1 MRVPFAA
8 AALLLLPLA
17 PAFAAPQAGVAAVV
31 VGDVTVSEGE
41 RARATAAET
50 GMRMDLGDRISSA
63 ERARM
68 QVLLLDQ
75 TVFTVGPNSDL
86 VIDKFV
92 YDPAAGVG
100 EVAASYSKG
109 LFRYVSGQVAKLQP
123 QNVNIRT
130 PMGTIGVR
138 GTALFMTEDPEG
150 GGAFIGLLGPG
161 PRNNA
166 DAGDGGFTFSNE
178 KGSTTVARPEFGIF
192 VREGV
197 EPGPAVPTPP
207 RLVRLLSER
216 LTAAAPPQAGARQAA
231 GAPEGGGGTEA
242 SGQSV
247 AETRTAALVTADSV
261 ATSAGL
267 ATLATQA
274 SQDIENDAAES
285 AASLMQV
292 PQNLFSGRLPF
303 GVAIP
308 FAVQMSWNTT
318 PDLDLH
324 LVGNLVGGMS
334 QFHVFF
340 ASTGNFSSLEFAALD
355 ADRTGAGGSEVIGI
369 SQLNPGSPYTA
380 YVFNFGNSA
389 SNGTSLSA
397 ASTNLIVSF
406 IKNGMISRGPL
417 GSAIVNGQTQLS
429 VTPTPGSMGN
439 TYLAFTIN
447 PATGNATAL
456 NQLINTSGG
465 TLPP

>member
-1 MRVPFAA
+1 MRVSIAA
-8 AALLLLPLA
+8 AVALLLPLA
-17 PAFAAPQAGVAAVV
+17 PAFAATQAGVAAVV
-31 VGDVTVSEGE
+31 VGDVTVSDGE
-41 RARATAAET
+41 RARPTAAET
-50 GMRMDLGDRISSA
+50 GMRMDLGDRVSSA

-68 QVLLLDQ
+68 QILLLDQ

-92 YDPAAGVG
+92 FDPAAGVG

-138 GTALFMTEDPEG
+138 GTALFMTEDPES

-166 DAGDGGFTFSNE
+166 DAGDGGFTFRNE
-178 KGSTTVARPEFGIF
+178 QGSTTVARPEFGIF
-192 VREGV
+192 VKPGV

-207 RLVRLLSER
+207 RLVRLLAER
-216 LTAAAPPQAGARQAA
+216 LTAAAPPQGGARQAGGEPA
-231 GAPEGGGGTEA
+231 GGGGTES

-247 AETRTAALVTADSV
+247 AETRTAATATGDAV
-261 ATSAGL
+261 SASSGL

-274 SQDIENDAAES
+274 SQDIENDDIADTSTMME
-285 AASLMQV
+285 V

-308 FAVQMSWNTT
+308 FAVQMNWSNT

-324 LVGNLVGGMS
+324 LVGNLVSGS
-334 QFHVFF
+334 QFHVFY
-340 ASTGNFSSLEFAALD
+340 ASPGNYSSLEFAALD
-355 ADRTGAGGSEVIGI
+355 ADRTGSGGSEVIGI

-380 YVFNFGNSA
+380 YVFNFGNSGA
-389 SNGTSLSA
+389 NGTSLSA

-429 VTPTPGSMGN
+429 V
-439 TYLAFTIN
+439 
-447 PATGNATAL
+447 
-456 NQLINTSGG
+456 
-465 TLPP
+465 

>member
-1 MRVPFAA
+1 
-8 AALLLLPLA
+8 
-17 PAFAAPQAGVAAVV
+17 
-31 VGDVTVSEGE
+31 
-41 RARATAAET
+41 
-50 GMRMDLGDRISSA
+50 
-63 ERARM
+63 
-68 QVLLLDQ
+68 
-75 TVFTVGPNSDL
+75 
-86 VIDKFV
+86 
-92 YDPAAGVG
+92 
-100 EVAASYSKG
+100 
-109 LFRYVSGQVAKLQP
+109 
-123 QNVNIRT
+123 
-130 PMGTIGVR
+130 
-138 GTALFMTEDPEG
+138 MTEDPES

-166 DAGDGGFTFSNE
+166 DAGNGGFTFSNE
-178 KGSTTVARPEFGIF
+178 RGSTTVARPEFGIF
-192 VREGV
+192 VKEGV

-207 RLVRLLSER
+207 RLVRLLAER
-216 LTAAAPPQAGARQAA
+216 LTAAAPPQGGARQAGGEPA
-231 GAPEGGGGTEA
+231 GGGGTES

-247 AETRTAALVTADSV
+247 AETRTAATTTGEAI
-261 ATSAGL
+261 SASTGL

-274 SQDIENDAAES
+274 SQDIENDEIMDT
-285 AASLMQV
+285 ASMMEV

-308 FAVQMSWNTT
+308 FAVQMNWSNT

-324 LVGNLVGGMS
+324 LVGNLAGGMS

-340 ASTGNFSSLEFAALD
+340 ASPGNYASLEFAALD
-355 ADRTGAGGSEVIGI
+355 ADRTGSNGSEVIGI

-389 SNGTSLSA
+389 ANGTSLSA

-439 TYLAFTIN
+439 TFLAFTIN
-447 PATGNATAL
+447 PATGNATAI